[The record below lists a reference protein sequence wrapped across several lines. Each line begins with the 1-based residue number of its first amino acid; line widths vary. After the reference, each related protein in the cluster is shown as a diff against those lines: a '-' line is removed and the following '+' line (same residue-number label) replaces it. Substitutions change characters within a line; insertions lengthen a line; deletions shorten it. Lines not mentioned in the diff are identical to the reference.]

1 MNYSISLQ
9 SNMVDHCPPSK
20 FASYYSE
27 PNWLW
32 SLVGFTNIYSLDVS
46 FECCCSNITW
56 KKYMGISTFTL
67 LLATRSSTYIHFR
80 RRTFKFIEVTLNWNT
95 HTHTHK
101 NPGIEAASVKHYW
114 NWWLDLPQ
122 DYLQNKSKSYPLKHY
137 EQENMLTL
145 SFIPCKWLSYAASI
159 SFRQKITT

>member
-1 MNYSISLQ
+1 
-9 SNMVDHCPPSK
+9 MVDCCPPSK

-95 HTHTHK
+95 HTKKPWDWGSECETLLK
-101 NPGIEAASVKHYW
+101 LVIGPAARLFTKQVEVTTKTLWARKYAHVIIYSLQITILSCKHQ
-114 NWWLDLPQ
+114 L
-122 DYLQNKSKSYPLKHY
+122 
-137 EQENMLTL
+137 
-145 SFIPCKWLSYAASI
+145 
-159 SFRQKITT
+159 